1 MLILHTKAFSEANLV
16 LHQRLIHQKLL
27 ILFLYKITMN
37 QKDVSRVQ
45 KIPGIAC
52 MEGTMF
58 IKIADSTSFFKKN
71 PEQNQRISHYSSQIN
86 HVVLNT
92 LTMFV
97 EKNTLRN

>member
-16 LHQRLIHQKLL
+16 LHRRLIHQKML

-37 QKDVSRVQ
+37 QKDVSMVQ

-58 IKIADSTSFFKKN
+58 IKIADSTFFKKK
-71 PEQNQRISHYSSQIN
+71 PEQNQRTSHYSSQIN

-97 EKNTLRN
+97 EKIH

>member
-27 ILFLYKITMN
+27 ILFPYKITMN

-58 IKIADSTSFFKKN
+58 IKIADSTSFLKKT
-71 PEQNQRISHYSSQIN
+71 EQNQRISHYSSQIN